1 MGTGAV
7 YAFSERIGNSIHLP
21 ASQIARVLSAGVFV
35 GLVGTGAAALLG
47 RRLHRASALTIG
59 MCGSGVSCLLMGYS
73 TSSSS
78 FAAGV
83 FAYWVF
89 TMFLYSYLL
98 GTAAV
103 LDATGRVGTLAG
115 GVERLG
121 YAAGAGIGGL
131 VAQHAAYS
139 ATGLL
144 GFLACATGLA
154 VGFPSLFRS
163 LQKPA

>member
-1 MGTGAV
+1 
-7 YAFSERIGNSIHLP
+7 
-21 ASQIARVLSAGVFV
+21 
-35 GLVGTGAAALLG
+35 LLG
-47 RRLHRASALTIG
+47 RRLHRPSALTIG
-59 MCGSGVSCLLMGYS
+59 MCGSGLSCLLLGYA
-73 TSSSS
+73 TSLPS

-121 YAAGAGIGGL
+121 YAAGAGIGGF
-131 VAQHAAYS
+131 VAQHTAYS

-154 VGFPSLFRS
+154 LGFPSLFRS
-163 LQKPA
+163 LRKPAAEVNLAG